1 MNTEFYLII
10 AATLFNFLIF
20 VSINERMKNINF
32 RHKFMEENVNQMYNQ
47 LLDEIKERYKSQK
60 VYEDYILLFQLYCN
74 EDWDRNNPFR
84 RGDRLPN
91 TSLFF
96 NRTSIYKYSSIGNI
110 R

>member
-10 AATLFNFLIF
+10 AAILFNFLIF

-84 RGDRLPN
+84 EEIDCL
-91 TSLFF
+91 THHYL
-96 NRTSIYKYSSIGNI
+96 YSSIGNI